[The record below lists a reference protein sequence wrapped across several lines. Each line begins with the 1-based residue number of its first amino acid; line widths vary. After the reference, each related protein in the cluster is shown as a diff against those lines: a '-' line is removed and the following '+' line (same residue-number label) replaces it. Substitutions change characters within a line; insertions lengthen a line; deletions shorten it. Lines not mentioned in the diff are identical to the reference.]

1 MIDRWRLF
9 FLSQRNAHVKIKR
22 VCVHNCGTTLLERM
36 RLKLTTTLA
45 THLTC
50 RSVDLVSCVRLHMV
64 HVVCQVKL
72 HVDHPFCVV
81 GVQTS

>member
-1 MIDRWRLF
+1 MNN
-9 FLSQRNAHVKIKR
+9 S
-22 VCVHNCGTTLLERM
+22 GTTLLERM

-45 THLTC
+45 THLTR

-64 HVVCQVKL
+64 HVVCQVIL
-72 HVDHPFCVV
+72 HVDHQFCVV